1 MVHGQKNSTEQLDK
15 KERKMETMES
25 LGIIV
30 AGIIVAGM
38 CMAFGS
44 IVALIVVS
52 ANELFCG
59 GE

>member
-1 MVHGQKNSTEQLDK
+1 
-15 KERKMETMES
+15 MET

-30 AGIIVAGM
+30 AGIIMAGM
-38 CMAFGS
+38 CMTFGS
-44 IVALIVVS
+44 IVMLVVVS